1 MPNNDPQ
8 EYIPLSEVPERLPFR
23 RRGKRVHKS
32 TVWRW
37 ASRGVRGHKLKTW
50 RVGGTTCT
58 TQAAIDEFISLTS
71 ERTPSPRRCRRLG
84 DGW

>member
-1 MPNNDPQ
+1 MPPNQ
-8 EYIPLSEVPERLPFR
+8 TEEFIPLSEVPELLPFR
-23 RRGKRVHKS
+23 RRGKRVHIS

-37 ASRGVRGHKLKTW
+37 ASKGVRGQKLKTW

-58 TQAAIDEFISLTS
+58 TDEAILEFISATS
-71 ERTPSPRRCRRLG
+71 GSSRPTRRTRQLG